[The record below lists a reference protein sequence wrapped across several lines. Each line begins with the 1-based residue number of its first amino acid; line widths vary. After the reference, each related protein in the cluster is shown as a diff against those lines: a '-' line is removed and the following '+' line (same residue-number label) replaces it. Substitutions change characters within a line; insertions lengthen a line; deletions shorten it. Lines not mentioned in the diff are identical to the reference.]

1 MIDYK
6 KLWIELLK
14 NLEEKNSWGK
24 EQIKKLMTDMEL
36 AEGRKEAKK

>member
-1 MIDYK
+1 MTDYK

-14 NLEEKNSWGK
+14 KLEERTSWGK
-24 EQIKKLMTDMEL
+24 EQIKKLMIDMEL